1 MFGGELF
8 TEDMEEEFG
17 KSLYM
22 PHRELTLQCDLEIE
36 DGGKEDDD
44 DNGKEGEECI
54 FTAVAGA
61 SHVLI
66 AKGTKIFS
74 YGENSLGQCGHN
86 HVSEL
91 NRPTAIVS
99 CVVPEDTTNFH
110 NSDHAYR
117 LDVGKI
123 FSGIHS

>member
-1 MFGGELF
+1 MMMI
-8 TEDMEEEFG
+8 MEKKAKNVF
-17 KSLYM
+17 SL
-22 PHRELTLQCDLEIE
+22 LWQ
-36 DGGKEDDD
+36 
-44 DNGKEGEECI
+44 
-54 FTAVAGA
+54 V
-61 SHVLI
+61 HVLI

>member
-17 KSLYM
+17 KSLYI

-44 DNGKEGEECI
+44 DKKNEACI
-54 FTAVAGA
+54 YTAVAGA

-74 YGENSLGQCGHN
+74 YGENFLGQCGHN

-99 CVVPEDTTNFH
+99 CVIPEDTTDFH
-110 NSDHAYR
+110 NTDQAYR

-123 FSGIHS
+123 FSGIH